1 MTDKSQKLFVDLDQ
15 SLDDLI
21 KVYRSLLNTIRNE
34 KEILI
39 SSNLEELEKS
49 NKSKETIL
57 LKVRKMDEARQKVT
71 KELAESEGLDPEVT
85 RLLDFAKHFGGEEG
99 DRLRKLHSV
108 LDLLLTRIQEINQNN
123 EVLVKV
129 ALDNVTGGISNI
141 RDSLS
146 ENKVYKKGGAV
157 QSTPAES
164 GQLVR
169 RQI

>member
-1 MTDKSQKLFVDLDQ
+1 MTEKSGKLLSDLDQ
-15 SLDDLI
+15 SLDELI
-21 KVYRSLLNTIRNE
+21 KVYRSLLNLIRNE

-49 NKSKETIL
+49 NRSKEAIL
-57 LKVRKMDEARQKVT
+57 QKLRKTDEARQKVA
-71 KELAESEGLDPEVT
+71 KELAESEGLDPELT
-85 RLLDFAKHFGGEEG
+85 RLLDFSKHFGGAEG

-141 RDSLS
+141 KEALS

-157 QSTPAES
+157 QTTPAES

-169 RQI
+169 RQV